1 MVVVIQSSFFLK
13 IIPDRFC
20 CKSGIE
26 QYIDRRTV
34 DRQYRHPMNQKAK
47 ARLLE
52 KEDPTGGTLPD
63 MRRRNRGLIYV
74 KNRCPMHIS
83 DNDNT
88 HRHLV
93 DDGAR
98 RNRRSAYRTRGT

>member
-1 MVVVIQSSFFLK
+1 
-13 IIPDRFC
+13 
-20 CKSGIE
+20 
-26 QYIDRRTV
+26 
-34 DRQYRHPMNQKAK
+34 MNQKAK

-83 DNDNT
+83 DNGNT

-93 DDGAR
+93 EYVGIGDQPSALGAPEMISVPSCFL
-98 RNRRSAYRTRGT
+98 SAIHAI